1 MHSNLINK
9 ARNVTVEIHLRSGS
23 KIAGRILDVDE
34 AFIELEV
41 KAGGNGLFVS
51 DKGIFDKG
59 ADSSNLRSDRILVS
73 LGDISLIA

>member
-9 ARNVTVEIHLRSGS
+9 ARNVTVELHLRSGN
-23 KIAGRILDVDE
+23 KLAGRILDVDE
-34 AFIELEV
+34 VFIELEV
-41 KAGGNGLFVS
+41 KTGSNGLFVS

-59 ADSSNLRSDRILVS
+59 ADNLRSDRILVS